1 MELVK
6 RKDVPVEETWDLS
19 LIFKEE
25 KDMWGALD
33 KVKEKVKNFA
43 ETYAGKLNT
52 AESIVNCLD
61 EMEEILP
68 LIYRIGSY
76 TGLAVEA
83 DYTDNKIREADE
95 KVSAEITAMQSQLS
109 FVDSEILKAADET
122 LREAVELAKG
132 CKTYLQDLIKRKEH
146 MLSPETEKTLKTLG
160 RSLSVPYTIY
170 STMKLADISF
180 DPFTVD
186 GKDYPLGY
194 SLYEDYYESLPDT
207 KVRRAAFK
215 AFYDTLSKYKNT
227 TAAAYNACV
236 IYDKTGH
243 TGGRGRSKQCV
254 QKRHA
259 LTVGTGGR
267 KTQKACPDQ
276 NQGKKAQ
283 QNRTER
289 IHDILQLDAHF
300 RHRAAPSLL
309 LFCLCHR

>member
-76 TGLAVEA
+76 TGLAAEA

-109 FVDSEILKAADET
+109 FVDSEILTASDET
-122 LREAVELAKG
+122 LREA
-132 CKTYLQDLIKRKEH
+132 
-146 MLSPETEKTLKTLG
+146 
-160 RSLSVPYTIY
+160 
-170 STMKLADISF
+170 
-180 DPFTVD
+180 
-186 GKDYPLGY
+186 
-194 SLYEDYYESLPDT
+194 
-207 KVRRAAFK
+207 
-215 AFYDTLSKYKNT
+215 
-227 TAAAYNACV
+227 
-236 IYDKTGH
+236 
-243 TGGRGRSKQCV
+243 
-254 QKRHA
+254 
-259 LTVGTGGR
+259 
-267 KTQKACPDQ
+267 
-276 NQGKKAQ
+276 
-283 QNRTER
+283 
-289 IHDILQLDAHF
+289 
-300 RHRAAPSLL
+300 
-309 LFCLCHR
+309 